1 MEQLIEQMKT
11 ILGTT
16 FGLYFK
22 AHSYHWNIEGPDFAQ
37 YHDFLGNFYTAVF
50 ANVDPIAEHLRA
62 LDSYA
67 HVALSRMLE
76 LSDVEETDIIPPAL
90 TMLLNLKKTLA
101 PLTPVKLDQAFD
113 WHLEQYK
120 KIDHANFD
128 MVIYSEDIQKNIDAI
143 TNLCGKLSWNL
154 DSQYYTN
161 YIDLITGKIINLD
174 IDQFVSKITDNGSI
188 AYSKIPNN

>member
-50 ANVDPIAEHLRA
+50 ANVDPIAEHIRA

-67 HVALSRMLE
+67 PVALSRMLE

-90 TMLLNLKKTLA
+90 TMLSNLKNDNERYMVHLRAGIALA
-101 PLTPVKLDQAFD
+101 EATNEPAVGNFLQDILDQ
-113 WHLEQYK
+113 H
-120 KIDHANFD
+120 
-128 MVIYSEDIQKNIDAI
+128 QKQGWMLRSF
-143 TNLCGKLSWNL
+143 TK
-154 DSQYYTN
+154 
-161 YIDLITGKIINLD
+161 
-174 IDQFVSKITDNGSI
+174 
-188 AYSKIPNN
+188 

>member
-1 MEQLIEQMKT
+1 MEQLIEQMKV

-67 HVALSRMLE
+67 PVALSRMLE

-90 TMLLNLKKTLA
+90 TMLSNLKNDNERYMVHLRA
-101 PLTPVKLDQAFD
+101 GIAAAEAANEPAVGNFLQDILDQ
-113 WHLEQYK
+113 H
-120 KIDHANFD
+120 
-128 MVIYSEDIQKNIDAI
+128 QKQGWMLRSF
-143 TNLCGKLSWNL
+143 TK
-154 DSQYYTN
+154 
-161 YIDLITGKIINLD
+161 
-174 IDQFVSKITDNGSI
+174 
-188 AYSKIPNN
+188 

>member
-1 MEQLIEQMKT
+1 MEQLIEQMKV

-67 HVALSRMLE
+67 PVALSRMLE

-90 TMLLNLKKTLA
+90 TMLSNLKNDNERYMMHLRAGIAAAEATNEPAVGNFLQDI
-101 PLTPVKLDQAFD
+101 LDQ
-113 WHLEQYK
+113 H
-120 KIDHANFD
+120 
-128 MVIYSEDIQKNIDAI
+128 QKQGWMLRSF
-143 TNLCGKLSWNL
+143 TK
-154 DSQYYTN
+154 
-161 YIDLITGKIINLD
+161 
-174 IDQFVSKITDNGSI
+174 
-188 AYSKIPNN
+188 

>member
-67 HVALSRMLE
+67 PVALSRMLE

-90 TMLLNLKKTLA
+90 TMLLNLKNDNERYMIHLRA
-101 PLTPVKLDQAFD
+101 GIAAAEAANEPAVGNFLQDILDQ
-113 WHLEQYK
+113 H
-120 KIDHANFD
+120 
-128 MVIYSEDIQKNIDAI
+128 QKQGWLLRSF
-143 TNLCGKLSWNL
+143 TK
-154 DSQYYTN
+154 
-161 YIDLITGKIINLD
+161 
-174 IDQFVSKITDNGSI
+174 
-188 AYSKIPNN
+188 

>member
-50 ANVDPIAEHLRA
+50 ANVDPVAEHLRA

-67 HVALSRMLE
+67 PVALSRMLE

-90 TMLLNLKKTLA
+90 TMLLNLKNDNERYMVHLRA
-101 PLTPVKLDQAFD
+101 GIAAAEAANEPAVSNFLQDILDQ
-113 WHLEQYK
+113 H
-120 KIDHANFD
+120 
-128 MVIYSEDIQKNIDAI
+128 QKQGWMLRSF
-143 TNLCGKLSWNL
+143 TK
-154 DSQYYTN
+154 
-161 YIDLITGKIINLD
+161 
-174 IDQFVSKITDNGSI
+174 
-188 AYSKIPNN
+188 

>member
-22 AHSYHWNIEGPDFAQ
+22 APSYHWNIEGPDFAQ

-67 HVALSRMLE
+67 PVALSRMLE

-90 TMLLNLKKTLA
+90 TMLLNLKNDNERYMVHLRA
-101 PLTPVKLDQAFD
+101 GIAAAEAANEPAVSNFLQDILDQ
-113 WHLEQYK
+113 H
-120 KIDHANFD
+120 
-128 MVIYSEDIQKNIDAI
+128 QKQGWMLRSF
-143 TNLCGKLSWNL
+143 TK
-154 DSQYYTN
+154 
-161 YIDLITGKIINLD
+161 
-174 IDQFVSKITDNGSI
+174 
-188 AYSKIPNN
+188 

>member
-1 MEQLIEQMKT
+1 MEQLIEQMKV

-67 HVALSRMLE
+67 PVALSRMLE

-90 TMLLNLKKTLA
+90 TMLLNLKNDNERYMVHLRAGIALA
-101 PLTPVKLDQAFD
+101 EATNEPAVGNFLQDILDQ
-113 WHLEQYK
+113 H
-120 KIDHANFD
+120 
-128 MVIYSEDIQKNIDAI
+128 QKQGWMLRSF
-143 TNLCGKLSWNL
+143 TK
-154 DSQYYTN
+154 
-161 YIDLITGKIINLD
+161 
-174 IDQFVSKITDNGSI
+174 
-188 AYSKIPNN
+188 

>member
-1 MEQLIEQMKT
+1 MEQLIEQMKV

-67 HVALSRMLE
+67 PVALSRMLE

-90 TMLLNLKKTLA
+90 TMLLNLKNDNERYMVHLRA
-101 PLTPVKLDQAFD
+101 GIAAAEAANEPAVGNFLQDILDQ
-113 WHLEQYK
+113 H
-120 KIDHANFD
+120 
-128 MVIYSEDIQKNIDAI
+128 QKQGWMLRSF
-143 TNLCGKLSWNL
+143 TK
-154 DSQYYTN
+154 
-161 YIDLITGKIINLD
+161 
-174 IDQFVSKITDNGSI
+174 
-188 AYSKIPNN
+188 

>member
-1 MEQLIEQMKT
+1 MEQLIEQMKV

-67 HVALSRMLE
+67 PVALSRMLE

-90 TMLLNLKKTLA
+90 TMLSNLKNDNERYMIHLRAGIAAAEATNEPAVGNFLQDI
-101 PLTPVKLDQAFD
+101 LDQ
-113 WHLEQYK
+113 H
-120 KIDHANFD
+120 
-128 MVIYSEDIQKNIDAI
+128 QKQGWMLRSF
-143 TNLCGKLSWNL
+143 TK
-154 DSQYYTN
+154 
-161 YIDLITGKIINLD
+161 
-174 IDQFVSKITDNGSI
+174 
-188 AYSKIPNN
+188 

>member
-1 MEQLIEQMKT
+1 MEQLIEQMKV

-50 ANVDPIAEHLRA
+50 ANVDPIAEHIRA

-67 HVALSRMLE
+67 PVALSRMLE

-90 TMLLNLKKTLA
+90 TMLSNLKNDNERYMVHLRA
-101 PLTPVKLDQAFD
+101 GIAAAEAANEPAVSNFLQDILDQ
-113 WHLEQYK
+113 H
-120 KIDHANFD
+120 
-128 MVIYSEDIQKNIDAI
+128 QKQGWMLRSF
-143 TNLCGKLSWNL
+143 TK
-154 DSQYYTN
+154 
-161 YIDLITGKIINLD
+161 
-174 IDQFVSKITDNGSI
+174 
-188 AYSKIPNN
+188 